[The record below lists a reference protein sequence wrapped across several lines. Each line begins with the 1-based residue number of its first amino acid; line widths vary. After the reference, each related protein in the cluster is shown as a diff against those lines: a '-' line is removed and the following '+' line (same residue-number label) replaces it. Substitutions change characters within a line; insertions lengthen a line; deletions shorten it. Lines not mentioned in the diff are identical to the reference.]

1 MKKLLLIGLVL
12 LFARCTEKV
21 AGTTDETITGTQ
33 AKAMVSGKLF
43 EPDGKT
49 PAKAAT
55 VSMRKKS
62 VLADTSHVANN
73 PLPFTSASVTTDRNG
88 AFAIDTI
95 DTGTYIIEG
104 NDGANNVVLIDSIK
118 VKSPDSTKNLGA
130 DTLLPAGVVK
140 GVIKLTEGGDP
151 RKVFVLA
158 FGLDRF
164 ALPDANGNFTFPML
178 AKGNY
183 SLRFLPSL
191 ENYGVLDT
199 TGIPVS
205 SGDTTNLDTIVL
217 PFKGIPSPK
226 NLVVSYDTLKQTV
239 LLSWVKADTSL
250 INGYN
255 IYRADN
261 KQNFKRISQ
270 TPVPK
275 TTMVYYD
282 SGAIVGGIC
291 EYRIV
296 SINASGNESPM
307 SGTPGDTVKI
317 IPSSQVITKLN
328 WTVSNV
334 VSGMASIND
343 TIKFRLNYQ
352 NPTRKISRIDWF
364 LNRKDSVIKQS
375 VDSSLAGK
383 DSVIFSWNKAGGNT
397 VYAHVID
404 AGGTVWADS
413 QRVNIIQDV
422 PSVTVTSSNTTVVI
436 NAPIMTVIA
445 GTPVFLHGNVTQLFG
460 TLVKRQWKI
469 GSGNWETS
477 LGTDT
482 SIIAPFSE
490 QTIACSLAITDDDE
504 NRGVGAIQV
513 RTILA
518 IIKMSTGSG
527 FSLILKSDSTLWA
540 CGCNGKGQLGVGDY
554 ENRTVPVMVMRG
566 VNDISA
572 GFSHSLMLKTDGTL
586 WGCGE
591 NQDGQLGD
599 GTTTNH
605 AFPIRIMS
613 EVQSMKASRS
623 MFVGYSFILKK
634 GGDLWACGN
643 NSYGQLGDGTKN
655 PSLFPVSIMPNVKYV
670 AAGGFNGLSFIL
682 KMDNTL
688 WACGQ
693 NCGGSLGDTSYI
705 PGAPPIQIMS
715 QVQNVATGDFGHS
728 LFLKTD
734 NTLWASGVNF
744 EGELGNGDRN
754 SISTPTQINMDNVID
769 ISAGGGTYGGYSL
782 FLKADS
788 TLWASGNN
796 ANGALGNGTTV
807 SQIITIKVMTNV
819 KSMSAGATHSLVLKT
834 DGTLWGFGKND
845 NGQLGDGTTAN
856 HSMPMQ
862 IILPP
867 SID

>member
-1 MKKLLLIGLVL
+1 MKKLLLICSVL
-12 LFARCTEKV
+12 FISQCTDRI
-21 AGTTDETITGTQ
+21 AGTSNETHTGTQ
-33 AKAMVSGKLF
+33 AMVKGMLF
-43 EPDGKT
+43 EPDGKS
-49 PAKAAT
+49 PAKGAS
-55 VSMRKKS
+55 VSMRKKNA
-62 VLADTSHVANN
+62 LADTGQASNSQ
-73 PLPFTSASVTTDRNG
+73 PFSFASVTTDRNG
-88 AFAIDTI
+88 KFAIDTI
-95 DTGTYIIEG
+95 DTGLYVIEG
-104 NDGANNVVLIDSIK
+104 SDGSDNVVLIDSIK
-118 VKSPDSTKNLGA
+118 VKSPDSTKNLGS
-130 DTLLPAGVVK
+130 DTLLPAGAIK
-140 GVIKLTEGGDP
+140 GVIKLIEGGDP
-151 RKVFVLA
+151 RKVFMLA

-183 SLRFLPSL
+183 ALRFLPSL

-199 TGIPVS
+199 MGVPVK

-226 NLVVSYDTLKQTV
+226 NLVISYDTLKQTV
-239 LLSWVKADTSL
+239 VLNWVKADTSL
-250 INGYN
+250 ISGYN
-255 IYRADN
+255 IYRSDN
-261 KQNFKRISQ
+261 KQNFNRISQ

-275 TTMVYYD
+275 IITVYYD
-282 SGAIVGGIC
+282 STVVVGAVC
-291 EYRIV
+291 EYRVV
-296 SINASGNESPM
+296 SRNASGNESSM
-307 SGTPGDTVKI
+307 GGTPGDTVKI
-317 IPSSQVITKLN
+317 IPSSQVKTKLN

-334 VSGMASIND
+334 DSGMASIND
-343 TIKFRLNYQ
+343 TIQFRLIYQ
-352 NPTRKISRIDWF
+352 NPTRKISRIDWY
-364 LNRKDSVIKQS
+364 LNQKDSVVKQS

-383 DSVIFSWNKAGGNT
+383 DSVIFSWNKAGENT
-397 VYAHVID
+397 VYVHVID
-404 AGGTVWADS
+404 AGGTVWPDS
-413 QRVNIIQDV
+413 QRVTILQDV
-422 PSVTVTSSNTTVVI
+422 PSVTVTSSTTSAI
-436 NAPIMTVIA
+436 NAPLLTVIA
-445 GTPVFLHGNVTQLFG
+445 GTPVSLHGNVTQLFG
-460 TLVKRQWKI
+460 TIVKRQWKI

-482 SIIAPFSE
+482 IISAPSFE
-490 QTIACSLAITDDDE
+490 RTIACSLAVTDDDE

-513 RTILA
+513 RVILA
-518 IIKMSTGSG
+518 IIKISSGNG

-554 ENRTVPVMVMRG
+554 ENRTVPVMAMRG
-566 VNDISA
+566 VIDISA
-572 GFSHSLMLKTDGTL
+572 GFSHSLILKTDGTL

-605 AFPIRIMS
+605 AFPIQIMS

-623 MFVGYSFILKK
+623 LFVGYSLILKK
-634 GGDLWACGN
+634 GGDLWACGD

-655 PSLFPVSIMPNVKYV
+655 SSLLPVSIMPNVKIV
-670 AAGGFNGLSFIL
+670 TAGGFNGLSFIL

-744 EGELGNGDRN
+744 DGELGNGGRN
-754 SISTPTQINMDNVID
+754 SISTPTQIDMDNVID

-788 TLWASGNN
+788 TMWASGNN
-796 ANGALGNGTTV
+796 ANGALGNGTTL
-807 SQIITIKVMTNV
+807 SQIFPIQVMTNV

-845 NGQLGDGTTAN
+845 NGQLGDGTTTN
-856 HSMPMQ
+856 HSMPVQ